1 MATVVNTEVLTQQ
14 ITYAID
20 EFIKSEAERFVEKAM
35 ADYEVKLREIVAKAA
50 LKIAKDVDFMSM
62 EDRLRIEVR
71 IK

>member
-14 ITYAID
+14 ITHAID
-20 EFIKSEAERFVEKAM
+20 EFIKNEAERFVEKAM
-35 ADYEVKLREIVAKAA
+35 ADYEVKLREVVAKAA
-50 LKIAKDVDFMSM
+50 LRIAKDVDFMSM